1 MDVEAAV
8 AMAEALLAEH
18 GLRGWGVVLDRAQKR
33 AGICRFDRH
42 RIGLSRT
49 LTALHSEAEVRET
62 VLHEVAH
69 ALTGPGH
76 GHDARW
82 RATARRIGSTGERLV
97 AVTAPRAPAPWVGTC
112 PAGHT
117 AERHRRP
124 ERVTA
129 CGVCG
134 PTFDAAHVLTWRHHG
149 RLVDLGEGYRAE
161 LARISGAGAA
171 GASRLP
177 VGTLVR
183 VRGAGRFA
191 GSVGRIVKRGRT
203 RYQVATA
210 RGLLAAPF
218 ALVEAQSAAAQSAAA
233 ESAATQSAAAE
244 PVSRAAAPRGR

>member
-1 MDVEAAV
+1 MDVGAAV
-8 AMAEALLAEH
+8 AMAEGVLAQH
-18 GLRGWGVVLDRAQKR
+18 GLRGWTVVLDRAKKR
-33 AGICRFDRH
+33 AGVCRFDR
-42 RIGLSRT
+42 RQIGLSRE

-117 AERHRRP
+117 ADRHRRP

-134 PTFDAAHVLTWRHHG
+134 TAFDVAHVLTWRHHG
-149 RLVDLGEGYRAE
+149 RLVDLGEAYRSE
-161 LARISGAGAA
+161 LARLAGADA
-171 GASRLP
+171 PTASRLA

-191 GSVGRIVKRGRT
+191 GTVGRIVKRGRT
-203 RYQVATA
+203 KYHVATA
-210 RGLLAAPF
+210 RGVLAAPF
-218 ALVEAQSAAAQSAAA
+218 ALVEAAPVSAAA
-233 ESAATQSAAAE
+233 
-244 PVSRAAAPRGR
+244 APPAR

>member
-1 MDVEAAV
+1 
-8 AMAEALLAEH
+8 MAEGVLAQH
-18 GLRGWGVVLDRAQKR
+18 GLRGWTVVLDRAKKR
-33 AGICRFDRH
+33 AGVCRFDR
-42 RIGLSRT
+42 RQIGLSRE

-82 RATARRIGSTGERLV
+82 RATARRIGGTGERLV

-112 PAGHT
+112 PRGHT
-117 AERHRRP
+117 SERHRRP
-124 ERVTA
+124 QRVTA

-134 PTFDAAHVLTWRHHG
+134 PAFDVAHVLTWRHHG
-149 RLVDLGEGYRAE
+149 RPADLGEAYAAE
-161 LARISGAGAA
+161 LARLRDPAPAA
-171 GASRLP
+171 GPRLP

-191 GSVGRIVKRGRT
+191 GTAGRIVKRGRT
-203 RYQVATA
+203 KYHVATA

-218 ALVEAQSAAAQSAAA
+218 ALVEA
-233 ESAATQSAAAE
+233 E
-244 PVSRAAAPRGR
+244 PVSAAAAPRGR